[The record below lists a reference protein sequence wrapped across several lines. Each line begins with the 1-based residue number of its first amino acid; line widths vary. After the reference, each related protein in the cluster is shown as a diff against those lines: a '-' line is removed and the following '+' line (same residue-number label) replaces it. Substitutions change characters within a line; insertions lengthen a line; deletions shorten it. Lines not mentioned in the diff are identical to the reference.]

1 MTNETEIS
9 ARFQFEQTSMNF
21 LPAFLVPIRVKHKH
35 TSRDHCHSRHRRSLH
50 SLSLQMVKWCM
61 CEQGRSA
68 YRPVMNV
75 S

>member
-1 MTNETEIS
+1 MFVLSTILNETILNFDTSVFLDILTNEKT
-9 ARFQFEQTSMNF
+9 F
-21 LPAFLVPIRVKHKH
+21 
-35 TSRDHCHSRHRRSLH
+35 
-50 SLSLQMVKWCM
+50 